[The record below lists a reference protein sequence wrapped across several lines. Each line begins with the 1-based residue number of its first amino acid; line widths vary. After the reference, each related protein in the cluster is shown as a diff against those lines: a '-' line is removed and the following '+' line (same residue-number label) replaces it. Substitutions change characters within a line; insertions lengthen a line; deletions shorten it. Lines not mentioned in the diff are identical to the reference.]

1 MQNDEMVI
9 LSFKQWFSLE
19 ILGKMGYFEKE
30 VRLTSLILFKRGDFC
45 CMTQLLDGKNILIM
59 GVANDRSIAW
69 AIAQSLAAQ
78 GARLAFTFENE
89 RVEERVRKL
98 ADTIPNSVVLPCN
111 VTVDAEIETLAS
123 AVREHFGV
131 LHGLVHSIAFAKTEE
146 LEGLFVGTSREG
158 FALAHDI
165 SAYSLVAVAQRMYP
179 LMTEG
184 GSIMTMTYLGAE
196 RAMKNY
202 NVMGVAKAAL
212 EASVRYLA
220 NDLGQYNVR
229 VNAISAG
236 PIRTLAAKGIKD
248 FNSILRTVEEK
259 APMRR
264 TTEVAEVGDT
274 AMFLMSHLSRGI
286 TGEVIYVDNGYHI
299 VGV

>member
-1 MQNDEMVI
+1 MDMNLVA
-9 LSFKQWFSLE
+9 
-19 ILGKMGYFEKE
+19 
-30 VRLTSLILFKRGDFC
+30 
-45 CMTQLLDGKNILIM
+45 GKNILVM

-69 AIAQSLAAQ
+69 AIAQSLASH
-78 GARLAFTFENE
+78 GARLVFTYESE

-111 VTVDAEIETLAS
+111 VTSDEDIEKLAG
-123 AVREHFGV
+123 ALKEQFGV
-131 LHGLVHSIAFAKTEE
+131 LHGIVHSIAFARTEE
-146 LEGLFVGTSREG
+146 LEGLFVNTSRDG

-165 SAYSLVAVAQRMYP
+165 SAYSLVAVAQKLYP
-179 LMTEG
+179 LMSEG

-202 NVMGVAKAAL
+202 NVMGIAKAAL

-220 NDLGQYNVR
+220 NDLGQYNIR

-248 FNSILRTVEEK
+248 FNSILKTVEEK
-259 APMRR
+259 APLRR
-264 TTEVAEVGDT
+264 TTETAEVGDT
-274 AMFLMSHLSRGI
+274 ALFLMSHLSRGI
-286 TGEVIYVDNGYHI
+286 TGEVIYVDGGYHI

>member
-1 MQNDEMVI
+1 MSQV
-9 LSFKQWFSLE
+9 LA
-19 ILGKMGYFEKE
+19 
-30 VRLTSLILFKRGDFC
+30 
-45 CMTQLLDGKNILIM
+45 GKNIVVM

-78 GARLAFTFENE
+78 GARLAFTYESE
-89 RVEERVRKL
+89 RVEGRVRKL
-98 ADTIPNSVVLPCN
+98 AETIPNSVILPCN
-111 VTVDAEIETLAS
+111 VTVDEEIDTLA
-123 AVREHFGV
+123 AQLKEEFGV

-146 LEGLFVGTSREG
+146 LEGLYAETSRAG

-165 SAYSLVAVAQRMYP
+165 SAYSLVAVSKRLYP

-220 NDLGQYNVR
+220 NDLGQFNVR

-236 PIRTLAAKGIKD
+236 PIRTLAAKGISD
-248 FNSILRTVEEK
+248 FNSILRQVEEK
-259 APMRR
+259 APLRR
-264 TTEVAEVGDT
+264 TTDTAEVGDT
-274 AMFLMSHLSRGI
+274 AMFLMSPWSRGI
-286 TGEVIYVDNGYHI
+286 TGEVIYVDSGYHI

>member
-1 MQNDEMVI
+1 MSGLVN
-9 LSFKQWFSLE
+9 
-19 ILGKMGYFEKE
+19 
-30 VRLTSLILFKRGDFC
+30 
-45 CMTQLLDGKNILIM
+45 GKNIVVM

-78 GARLAFTFENE
+78 GARLAFTYENE

-98 ADTIPNSVVLPCN
+98 AETIPGSIFLPCN
-111 VTVDAEIETLAS
+111 VTVDEDIDRLAVTLKES
-123 AVREHFGV
+123 FGV
-131 LHGLVHSIAFAKTEE
+131 LHGIVHSIAFAKTEE
-146 LEGLFVGTSREG
+146 LEGMFVDTSREG
-158 FALAHDI
+158 FTLAHDI
-165 SAYSLVAVAQRMYP
+165 SAYSLTAVAQRLYP

-196 RAMKNY
+196 RALRNY

-220 NDLGQYNVR
+220 SDLGQFNVR
-229 VNAISAG
+229 VNAVSAG

-248 FNSILRTVEEK
+248 FNSILRQVEEK
-259 APMRR
+259 APLRR
-264 TTEVAEVGDT
+264 TTEAAEVGDT
-274 AMFLMSHLSRGI
+274 AMFLMSNLSRGI

>member
-1 MQNDEMVI
+1 MSGL
-9 LSFKQWFSLE
+9 LS
-19 ILGKMGYFEKE
+19 
-30 VRLTSLILFKRGDFC
+30 
-45 CMTQLLDGKNILIM
+45 GKNILVM

-69 AIAQSLAAQ
+69 AIAHSLSAQ
-78 GARLAFTFENE
+78 GATLAFTFENE

-98 ADTIPNSVVLPCN
+98 ANTLPNTMVLPCN
-111 VTVDAEIETLAS
+111 VTVDAEIDTLA
-123 AVREHFGV
+123 AIVKEQFGV

-146 LEGLFVGTSREG
+146 LEGLFVDTSREG
-158 FALAHDI
+158 YALAQDI

-220 NDLGQYNVR
+220 SDLGQFNVR

-248 FNSILRTVEEK
+248 FNSILRSVEEK

>member
-1 MQNDEMVI
+1 MEP
-9 LSFKQWFSLE
+9 
-19 ILGKMGYFEKE
+19 
-30 VRLTSLILFKRGDFC
+30 
-45 CMTQLLDGKNILIM
+45 LLQGRNILVM

-78 GARLAFTFENE
+78 GARLIFTYENE
-89 RVEERVRKL
+89 RVEERVKKL
-98 ADTIPNSVVLPCN
+98 ADTIPGSTVLPCN
-111 VTVDAEIETLAS
+111 VTVDEEIDHLA
-123 AVREHFGV
+123 ALVKEQCGV

-146 LEGLFVGTSREG
+146 LQGMYVDTSRAG
-158 FALAHDI
+158 YALAQDI
-165 SAYSLVAVAQRMYP
+165 SAYSLVAVAQRIYP

-196 RAMKNY
+196 RALRNY

-220 NDLGQYNVR
+220 ADLGPFNVR

-236 PIRTLAAKGIKD
+236 PIRTLAAKGISG
-248 FNSILRTVEEK
+248 FNTILKEVEEK
-259 APMRR
+259 APLRR
-264 TTEVAEVGDT
+264 TTETAEVGDT

-286 TGEVIYVDNGYHI
+286 TGEIIYVDNGYNI

>member
-1 MQNDEMVI
+1 M
-9 LSFKQWFSLE
+9 S
-19 ILGKMGYFEKE
+19 
-30 VRLTSLILFKRGDFC
+30 
-45 CMTQLLDGKNILIM
+45 QLLSGKNILVM

-69 AIAQSLAAQ
+69 AIAQSLSAQ
-78 GARLAFTFENE
+78 GAQLVFTYENE

-98 ADTIPNSVVLPCN
+98 ADTIPGASILPCN
-111 VTVDAEIETLAS
+111 VTVDEEIDELAVLLK
-123 AVREHFGV
+123 AKFGV
-131 LHGLVHSIAFAKTEE
+131 LHGVVHSIAFAKTEE
-146 LEGLFVGTSREG
+146 LDGMYVDTSRAG

-196 RAMKNY
+196 RALKNY

-220 NDLGQYNVR
+220 SDLGQHNVR

-248 FNSILRTVEEK
+248 FNSILRQVEEK
-259 APMRR
+259 SPLRR
-264 TTEVAEVGDT
+264 TTEVSEVGDT

-286 TGEVIYVDNGYHI
+286 TGEVIYVDSGYHI
-299 VGV
+299 VGI